1 MMMFLVI
8 IIFLVFIILGY
19 KRGLFRSI
27 LKLVLTGLSFV
38 LAYLLAPVV
47 SGILI
52 HYTNLDEFIHDKIY
66 TAIVSRVEHHI
77 ETELTETLGYAD
89 ETLVQQLTNAFMATE
104 LNRNEQVAFIQESGF
119 PGYVQDALLSN
130 NNDETKEKLGVN
142 GFYDYIATYVSYMI
156 INGFSFLLAALIL
169 RIIFGLVSLIL
180 SLAVQLPIIG
190 SINRFGGIVFG
201 AAEGLIVVWLLFLI
215 VSVLVSTKF
224 GQVIYNQIIENRF
237 LSFLY
242 EKDVFR
248 MVIAELNIDKI
259 F

>member
-1 MMMFLVI
+1 MMMLLVI
-8 IIFLVFIILGY
+8 TIFLVFIILGY

-27 LKLVLTGLSFV
+27 LKLVLTGLSFI
-38 LAYLLAPVV
+38 LAYLLAPIV

-52 HYTNLDEFIHDKIY
+52 QHTNLDEYIHDKIY
-66 TAIVSRVEHHI
+66 TAIVSRVEQHI

-89 ETLVQQLTNAFMATE
+89 ENLVQQMTNVFMATE

-156 INGFSFLLAALIL
+156 INGFSFLLAALVL

-215 VSVLVSTKF
+215 VSVFASTKY
-224 GQVIYNQIIENRF
+224 GQAIYNQIMENRF
-237 LSFLY
+237 LSLLY

-248 MVIAELNIDKI
+248 TVIAELNIDKI

>member
-8 IIFLVFIILGY
+8 TIFLVFIILGY

-38 LAYLLAPVV
+38 LAYLLAPIV

-52 HYTNLDEFIHDKIY
+52 QHTNLDEYIRDKIY

-77 ETELTETLGYAD
+77 EAELTETLGYAD
-89 ETLVQQLTNAFMATE
+89 EILVQQLTNVFMETE

-156 INGFSFLLAALIL
+156 INGFSFLLVALVL

-180 SLAVQLPIIG
+180 SLAVQLPIIS

-201 AAEGLIVVWLLFLI
+201 MAEGLIVVWLLFLI
-215 VSVLVSTKF
+215 VSVLISTKY
-224 GQVIYNQIIENRF
+224 GQVAYNQIIENRF

-248 MVIAELNIDKI
+248 TVIAELNIDKI

>member
-8 IIFLVFIILGY
+8 MIFMVFIILGY

-38 LAYLLAPVV
+38 LAYLLAPIM

-52 HYTNLDEFIHDKIY
+52 QYTNIDEYISDKIY
-66 TAIVSRVEHHI
+66 AGIASKVEQRI
-77 ETELTETLGYAD
+77 EAELTETLGYAD
-89 ETLVQQLTNAFMATE
+89 EALTQQMTNVFMATE
-104 LNRNEQVAFIQESGF
+104 LNRNEQVAFIQGSGF
-119 PGYVQDALLSN
+119 PAYVQDALLSN
-130 NNDETKEKLGVN
+130 NNDETKGKLVTS
-142 GFYDYIATYVSYMI
+142 GFYDYVSTYVAYMI
-156 INGFSFLLAALIL
+156 LNGISFFLVALVL
-169 RIIFGLVSLIL
+169 RIIFWLISLLI

-201 AAEGLIVVWLLFLI
+201 AAEGLLVVWLLFLLI
-215 VSVLVSTKF
+215 SVFVNTKY
-224 GQVIYNQIIENRF
+224 GQVMYNQILENRF